1 MLVVFFGME
10 GPVKGKQAFLYCAI
24 ALWSLAG
31 LTGCKNDS
39 GAISALEEL
48 TTQLSDQV
56 AEQNE
61 ELSSLTEGL
70 QTCMKG
76 LAAAKGEAVVIKSS
90 DATADVPSLE
100 GEASVESLGALK
112 KALNE
117 TIEKQKGALAELK
130 GKSEQCAKD
139 LQVVQEAA
147 EAEAVADAEAL
158 AAAEAEAA
166 AAAAANKAAAR
177 KKRPAA
183 KKKPTVVKEREAEGR
198 PTTGTGSR
206 YEKR

>member
-70 QTCMKG
+70 QTCMKD
-76 LAAAKGEAVVIKSS
+76 LATAKGEAVVIKSS

-100 GEASVESLGALK
+100 GEANVESLTAYK
-112 KALNE
+112 KALND
-117 TIEKQKGALAELK
+117 TLDKQKVALTELK
-130 GKSEQCAKD
+130 RTSDSCAGD
-139 LQVVQEAA
+139 LKAVAA
-147 EAEAVADAEAL
+147 EAEAAGAAE
-158 AAAEAEAA
+158 AAEAEAA
-166 AAAAANKAAAR
+166 AAKKAAA
-177 KKRPAA
+177 KRAAA
-183 KKKPTVVKEREAEGR
+183 KKRAKQKKPAAAEEREAEGR

-206 YEKR
+206 YEKRE